1 MTWGILLVCLL
12 IHALVCL
19 GIYLCRRA
27 EILKFSS
34 QAFPLVAL
42 VPVWGLLAA
51 ATAEWNTRRHKSGA
65 KLIDLEDLHIN
76 DYRLLGIEEEST
88 QMPVVPLEEA
98 FLINDAATRRR
109 LMVEILRQDPNQY
122 IQLLQQARLNDDIDV
137 YKRQV

>member
-42 VPVWGLLAA
+42 LPVW
-51 ATAEWNTRRHKSGA
+51 ECW
-65 KLIDLEDLHIN
+65 
-76 DYRLLGIEEEST
+76 
-88 QMPVVPLEEA
+88 P
-98 FLINDAATRRR
+98 
-109 LMVEILRQDPNQY
+109 RQQPRMEH
-122 IQLLQQARLNDDIDV
+122 APA
-137 YKRQV
+137 